1 MKGETRFTVRHAALV
16 SLCSDAWL
24 GVFDTVMEPFLDNQ
38 DISAAMRDK
47 WGLPTRNL
55 SLRTC
60 LEEKGRAGDGNQPPA
75 SLTGSKCLN
84 RDFCGRRGS
93 GTQGR

>member
-24 GVFDTVMEPFLDNQ
+24 GVFDTGMEPFLDNQ
-38 DISAAMRDK
+38 DISAAIRDK

-60 LEEKGRAGDGNQPPA
+60 LEERAVPETA
-75 SLTGSKCLN
+75 IS
-84 RDFCGRRGS
+84 RRH
-93 GTQGR
+93 R